1 MSVTLLPG
9 QRRGTVTAPASKS
22 HAQRLL
28 LAAALGNAPV
38 TLRCRGASR
47 DIAAMIECLRALGA
61 EIVTDG
67 DALRVTPIARLP
79 RGTVDLPCGES
90 GATLRFLLP
99 VVGALGVPAV
109 FHPEGR
115 PRPIAPLAEVLHAH
129 GMEITAEN
137 GSISCKGKL
146 LAGDYAISAET
157 SSQYVTGLL
166 YALPL
171 LSGDSTLTLRGEV
184 VSAPYL
190 ALTEQVLRGANIRF
204 DKSENRYT
212 IPGGQTC
219 AQSDAVVEG
228 DWSGAA
234 AFLCM
239 GALSR
244 DGVSVRGLDMDSLQA
259 DRAIVDRL
267 QRFGAGVETSG
278 DAVTVRRGS
287 LLGGVIDVSQ
297 TPDLL
302 PVLAAVAVTAAGET
316 RLTGAARLRDKESDR
331 LHTTAAML
339 AALGAD
345 AEETPDG
352 LIVRGRGRLRGG
364 VVDAANDHRIAMA
377 AAVAANVCQR
387 EVIINGAACVDKSY
401 PAFWEDLAWLSM

>member
-1 MSVTLLPG
+1 MTILPG
-9 QRRGTVTAPASKS
+9 QRHGAVTAPASKS

-28 LAAALGNAPV
+28 LAAALGKEPV
-38 TLRCRGASR
+38 TLRCRGISR
-47 DIAAMIECLRALGA
+47 DIAAMIDCLRALDA
-61 EIVTDG
+61 DIAIDG
-67 DALRVTPIARLP
+67 DALRVTPIAQAP

-90 GATLRFLLP
+90 GAALRFLLP
-99 VVGALGVPAV
+99 VVGALGTSAV

-115 PRPIAPLAEVLHAH
+115 ERPIAPLTELLSAH
-129 GMEITAEN
+129 GMEIETEN
-137 GSISCKGKL
+137 GTIICKGKL
-146 LAGDYAISAET
+146 LAGDYKIDAGE
-157 SSQYVTGLL
+157 SSQYITGLL

-171 LSGDSTLTLRGEV
+171 LGGDSTLTLTGEV

-190 ALTEQVLRGANIRF
+190 ALTEQVLRKAKIRF

-212 IPGGQTC
+212 IPGGQRF
-219 AQSDAVVEG
+219 AQSDALVEG

-244 DGVSVRGLDMDSLQA
+244 DGVTVRGLDLDSVQA
-259 DRAIVDRL
+259 DRTILDVLR
-267 QRFGAGVETSG
+267 RFGAGVETAG
-278 DAVTVRRGS
+278 NAATVRRGS

-302 PVLAAVAVTAAGET
+302 PVLAAVAATAAGET
-316 RLTGAARLRDKESDR
+316 RFTGAARLRGKESDR
-331 LHTTAAML
+331 LRTTAAML

-345 AEETPDG
+345 AAETPDG
-352 LIVRGRGRLRGG
+352 LIVRGRGKLRGG
-364 VVDAANDHRIAMA
+364 SVDAANDHRIAMA
-377 AAVAANVCQR
+377 AAVAASVCQT

>member
-1 MSVTLLPG
+1 MTILPG
-9 QRRGTVTAPASKS
+9 QRHGVVTAPASKS

-28 LAAALGNAPV
+28 LAAALGNASV
-38 TLRCRGASR
+38 TLRCRGVSR
-47 DIAAMIECLRALGA
+47 DIAAMIDCLRALGA
-61 EIVTDG
+61 EIATDG

-99 VVGALGVPAV
+99 VVGALGVSAAFRPT
-109 FHPEGR
+109 GR
-115 PRPIAPLAEVLHAH
+115 SRPIAPLTERLRAH
-129 GMEITAEN
+129 GMEIKSEN
-137 GSISCKGKL
+137 GAISCKGKL
-146 LAGDYAISAET
+146 LAGDYKINASE
-157 SSQYVTGLL
+157 SSQYITGLL

-171 LSGDSTLTLRGEV
+171 LHGDSTLTLTGEV

-190 ALTEQVLRGANIRF
+190 ALTEQVLRGAKIRF

-212 IPGGQTC
+212 IPGGQVY
-219 AQSDAVVEG
+219 AQSDALVEG

-234 AFLCM
+234 AFACM
-239 GALSR
+239 GAISR

-267 QRFGAGVETSG
+267 RRFGAGVETSG

-302 PVLAAVAVTAAGET
+302 PVLAAVAATAAGET
-316 RLTGAARLRDKESDR
+316 RLTGAARLRGKESDR

-339 AALGAD
+339 TALGAD
-345 AEETPDG
+345 AAETPDG

-364 VVDAANDHRIAMA
+364 SVDAANDHRIAMA
-377 AAVAANVCQR
+377 AAVAASVCQA

>member
-1 MSVTLLPG
+1 MTILPG
-9 QRRGTVTAPASKS
+9 QRHGTVAAPASKS

-28 LAAALGNAPV
+28 LAAALGSAPV
-38 TLRCRGASR
+38 TLRCRDISR

-61 EIVTDG
+61 EIAIDG
-67 DALRVTPIARLP
+67 DALRVTPIEQVP

-115 PRPIAPLAEVLHAH
+115 PRPIAPLIDVLTVH
-129 GMEITAEN
+129 GMEIRVEN
-137 GSISCKGKL
+137 GAIFCNGKL
-146 LAGDYAISAET
+146 LAGDYKINAGE

-171 LSGDSTLTLRGEV
+171 LYGDSALTLTGEV

-190 ALTEQVLRGANIRF
+190 TLTEQVLRGAKIRF

-212 IPGGQTC
+212 IPGGQVY
-219 AQSDAVVEG
+219 AQSDTVVEG

-234 AFLCM
+234 AFACM

-244 DGVSVRGLDMDSLQA
+244 DGVSVRGLNLDSLQA
-259 DRAIVDRL
+259 DRAIVDTLR
-267 QRFGAGVETSG
+267 RFGAGVDTAG

-287 LLGGVIDVSQ
+287 LLGGNIDVSQ

-302 PVLAAVAVTAAGET
+302 PVLAAVAATAAGET
-316 RLTGAARLRDKESDR
+316 RLTGAARLRGKESDR

-339 AALGAD
+339 TALGAD
-345 AEETPDG
+345 AAETPDG
-352 LIVRGRGRLRGG
+352 LIIRGRGRLRGG
-364 VVDAANDHRIAMA
+364 SVDAANDHRIAMA
-377 AAVAANVCQR
+377 AAVAASVCQT